1 MLEITEIK
9 LSKNPVSTGE
19 EFKISIQI
27 VEKKSYPYRYPR
39 KYPVSQV
46 SLAKPVK
53 NNTEGE
59 RK

>member
-1 MLEITEIK
+1 VE
-9 LSKNPVSTGE
+9 V
-19 EFKISIQI
+19 

-53 NNTEGE
+53 
-59 RK
+59 K

>member
-19 EFKISIQI
+19 KFKISIQI

-39 KYPVSQV
+39 KYPRKYPVSQA
-46 SLAKPVK
+46 SLAEPVK
-53 NNTEGE
+53 E
-59 RK
+59 

>member
-46 SLAKPVK
+46 SLEKPVK
-53 NNTEGE
+53 E
-59 RK
+59 

>member
-1 MLEITEIK
+1 MLEITEVK

-27 VEKKSYPYRYPR
+27 MEKKSYPYRYPR

-46 SLAKPVK
+46 SLAEPVK
-53 NNTEGE
+53 
-59 RK
+59 K

>member
-27 VEKKSYPYRYPR
+27 MEKKSYPYRYPK
-39 KYPVSQV
+39 KYPISC
-46 SLAKPVK
+46 
-53 NNTEGE
+53 T
-59 RK
+59 RKAEPKK